1 MTVTT
6 YRQWLADGSPWHDAK
21 CIGSFAATMRGRGY
35 TVYTI
40 GAVDTH
46 LDIPVPEDHAPF
58 SHTPW
63 PGPQPYPAVLACDIM
78 PGGEVDLATVGA
90 QIYAD
95 KQAGHP
101 GLAWLKYMNWTD
113 ADGNCWHD
121 TWMPNHVRRP
131 STDRGHIHL
140 SARTDYV
147 NTPTSYDPIEEL
159 PVALTDSDKA
169 WIQAQI
175 RAPYADSDPSGL
187 VETPVGHT
195 VLSQQIPDGT
205 RPGNPQAAAY
215 VVLEHL
221 GQAVVALQQQISAL
235 AAKVTPPAAGK

>member
-6 YRQWLADGSPWHDAK
+6 YRQWRADGSPWHDAAP
-21 CIGSFAATMRGRGY
+21 IGSFATTIRGHGY

-40 GAVDTH
+40 GAVSTH
-46 LDIPVPEDHAPF
+46 LDIAVPEDHAPF

-63 PGPQPYPAVLACDIM
+63 PGPQPYSAVLACDIM
-78 PGGEVDLATVGA
+78 PGGVVDLAVLGA

-113 ADGNCWHD
+113 AAGNCWHD
-121 TWMPNHVRRP
+121 TWMPHHARRP

-147 NTPTSYDPIEEL
+147 NTSTSYDPIEEI

-169 WIQAQI
+169 WLLTQI
-175 RAPYADSDPSGL
+175 RAPFVDSDPSGL
-187 VETPVGHT
+187 VESPAGHE
-195 VLSQQIPDGT
+195 VLSQQVPDGT
-205 RPGNPQAAAY
+205 VAGSPQAATY
-215 VVLEHL
+215 VVLQHL
-221 GQAVVALQQQISAL
+221 GQAIKRVEDKVDAL
-235 AAKVTPPAAGK
+235 AAKTQPPAKA